1 MSEPSTTPRA
11 VFLSYARE
19 DAEAAARIA
28 GALRGFGIEVW
39 FDQSELRGGDAW
51 DAKIK
56 KQIRE
61 CALFIALVSGHS
73 QRREEGYFRREWL
86 LAVERKR
93 DMAESRVFILPV
105 IVDTTKEAEANV
117 PEQFLKAHFTRLPG
131 GEPTPQFV
139 EVVKRLLQPA
149 KSEGSAPAQ
158 VGHAA
163 PAATRHA
170 APKWPIVV
178 AIAIVAA
185 GGAWLRLAKPSAP
198 PVPPVEVKAPASAEA
213 AVAKVDDKS
222 IAVLPFSNMS
232 EDKDAGFFADGVHE
246 DLLTNLALV
255 PELKVVSRTSVMQ
268 YRGTTKTIRQI
279 GQELGVAYILEGSVR
294 RAGNQVR
301 VTGQLINTRTDEHVW
316 AKNYDRNL
324 TDIFSIQSALSQEI
338 ATALSAAISPETK
351 KHLERRPTENAA
363 AYELFLKT
371 RNEYDVAP
379 RGNLAAMKQAEERY
393 KAVVDLDPKFAEAWA
408 ELAAIHA
415 HYIFWGKDTTPA
427 RLALG
432 EAAIAHARELAPDAP
447 EIIEALGTYAYYAH
461 RDYASANALFARLA
475 KLEPNNP
482 QMHFSLGLVLR
493 RQGHWAESLVEMRR
507 ALTLEPANFP
517 YVSSMAEMLYH
528 LRRWDELRTLRQRIY
543 EMHPTLRNRLWT
555 AMNVESSITGT
566 TAAFEAEW
574 ARLTPAQRAQPVAL
588 YFRKQWAFF
597 NRNTDEVR
605 RLDAQQPYCEEIEDA
620 DGGAGDAAYYL
631 YSIGDKA
638 GAAAR
643 VAPFV
648 EQLRRQATD
657 EPGNPVAQQAW
668 GLCQV
673 YLGQTENGL
682 ATLRTAMQLMPTAN
696 DAMDGPNYEYSYI
709 EACALLGRNDE
720 VLARLP
726 AFMQL
731 PTLFPPASI
740 RIDSAFYGLRDDPRF
755 KAIFA
760 DPANLRAPL
769 Y

>member
-105 IVDTTKEAEANV
+105 IVDATKEADANV

-139 EVVKRLLQPA
+139 EVVKRLLQPV
-149 KSEGSAPAQ
+149 KSEGSTPAQ
-158 VGHAA
+158 TGHTA
-163 PAATRHA
+163 PAASRHA
-170 APKWPIVV
+170 APKWPIIV

-185 GGAWLRLAKPSAP
+185 GGTWLRLAKPS
-198 PVPPVEVKAPASAEA
+198 VPPVEVKATASVEP
-213 AVAKVDDKS
+213 AVAKVEDKS

-316 AKNYDRNL
+316 AKNYDRGL

-371 RNEYDVAP
+371 RNEYNLAP
-379 RGNLAAMKQAEERY
+379 RGSLPALKQAEERY
-393 KAVVDLDPKFAEAWA
+393 KAVVDLDPKFAEAWG
-408 ELAAIHA
+408 ELATTHA
-415 HYIFWGKDTTPA
+415 LFIFWGKDTTPA

-432 EAAIAHARELAPDAP
+432 EAAIAHARELAPEAP
-447 EIIEALGTYAYYAH
+447 EILETLGTYAYYAH
-461 RDYASANALFARLA
+461 RDYAAATALYARLA

-493 RQGHWAESLVEMRR
+493 RQGHWAESLVELRR
-507 ALTLEPANFP
+507 ALALEPANYA
-517 YVSSMAEMLYH
+517 YVSVMSEMTYH
-528 LRRWDELRTLRQRIY
+528 LRRWDEARAMRKRLN
-543 EMHPTLRNRLWT
+543 EMHPSLRTVLWT
-555 AMNVESSITGT
+555 ALQVESSITGS
-566 TAAFEAEW
+566 TAAFESEW
-574 ARLTPAQRAQPVAL
+574 ARLTPEQRTQPIGL
-588 YFRKQWAFF
+588 YFQKQWAYAT
-597 NRNTDEVR
+597 RNTAEVR
-605 RLDAQQPYCEEIEDA
+605 RLDALQPSWEEQEEPE
-620 DGGAGDAAYYL
+620 GGAGDAAYYF

-643 VAPFV
+643 IAPFV
-648 EQLRRQATD
+648 EQLRRQATE

-668 GLCQV
+668 GFCQI
-673 YLGQTENGL
+673 YMGQPENGL
-682 ATLRTAMQLMPTAN
+682 ASMRTAMQLMPTAN
-696 DAMDGPNYEYSYI
+696 DAMDGPNYECSYI
-709 EACALLGRNDE
+709 EACALTGRNDE
-720 VLARLP
+720 TLALLP
-726 AFMQL
+726 AFLKL
-731 PTLFPPASI
+731 PSLIPPASI
-740 RIDSAFYGLRDDPRF
+740 RTDPAFYGLLDDPRF
-755 KAIFA
+755 KAILS